1 MTTKIGIRGDVLA
14 GIVASCLLLA
24 GRAHAADTE
33 TAERVATPAEL
44 LGLAE
49 ATAVSRTLAA
59 DRRVS
64 FRVRVPPG
72 EQAHGVL
79 VFVKPVESGAL
90 PAGWAQ
96 VLDQRDLLWIAADG
110 FGNGVPTAQRVL
122 AALMAVELAKRNA
135 RINPARVYVSG
146 MSGGGRV
153 ASQVAVRF
161 PRRFT
166 GALYIVGADFWSKSE
181 LPLLPFIQAN
191 RYVFLTGER
200 DFNRREMQRVH
211 TQYLDAGATR
221 ALLIDLPGFGHEY
234 PAPADLARAL
244 EFLDER

>member
-1 MTTKIGIRGDVLA
+1 MSRVRAALT

-24 GRAHAADTE
+24 GRSHAADSATV
-33 TAERVATPAEL
+33 ARVATSAEL
-44 LGLAE
+44 FGAAD
-49 ATAVSRTLAA
+49 ATALSHTLPPE
-59 DRRVS
+59 RRVS

-72 EQAHGVL
+72 DRAHGVL
-79 VFVKPVESGAL
+79 VFVKPVESGEL
-90 PAGWAQ
+90 PAGWAE
-96 VLDQRDLLWIAADG
+96 VLDERDLLWIAADG
-110 FGNGVPTAQRVL
+110 FGNDVPTAQRVL
-122 AALMAVELAKRNA
+122 AALMAVELAKRSARVDPA
-135 RINPARVYVSG
+135 RIYVSG

-166 GALYIVGADFWSKSE
+166 GALYIVGADFWSRSE
-181 LPLLPFIQAN
+181 RPLLPFIQAN

-200 DFNRREMQRVH
+200 DFNRREMRRVH
-211 TQYLDAGATR
+211 TQYVDAGATR

-244 EFLDER
+244 EFLDEH